1 MIPLTFTV
9 LNRCQG
15 FFHCKASP
23 YVQPLS
29 CALTCSY
36 WHTKRFSIFRSVG
49 RDSPCRL
56 MSSIRFT
63 TESLK
68 VIQPTEP
75 SKTASNTTTLQSANK
90 YGNPSFQTW
99 AQAWKNKHQLMHS
112 NSVGFLSPLPPHP
125 PAPRTNKQS
134 FPALLQFS
142 SSYCLW
148 PASIAPGSEKHAKL
162 VDFHTAKTTLKQTT
176 LFLWCSFLWLDFQPI
191 FFVGLQL
198 MPTQTSWQH
207 WAKKKKERKKKD
219 TIEIR

>member
-1 MIPLTFTV
+1 MSHLTKYKFKPWSIYILHGGWYTSQNDSKAKSEERESERQSERITITYESSSPPPPVDIWFVHFQHRNLKKKKKTSRGATVIPLTFTV

-99 AQAWKNKHQLMHS
+99 AQAWKNTD
-112 NSVGFLSPLPPHP
+112 
-125 PAPRTNKQS
+125 TN
-134 FPALLQFS
+134 
-142 SSYCLW
+142 
-148 PASIAPGSEKHAKL
+148 
-162 VDFHTAKTTLKQTT
+162 
-176 LFLWCSFLWLDFQPI
+176 
-191 FFVGLQL
+191 
-198 MPTQTSWQH
+198 
-207 WAKKKKERKKKD
+207 
-219 TIEIR
+219 